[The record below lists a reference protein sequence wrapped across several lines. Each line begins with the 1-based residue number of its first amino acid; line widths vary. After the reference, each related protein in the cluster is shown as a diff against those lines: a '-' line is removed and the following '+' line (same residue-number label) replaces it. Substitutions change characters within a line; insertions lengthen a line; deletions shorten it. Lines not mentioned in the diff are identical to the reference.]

1 VQQGL
6 EGPNQLGYVPVGNW
20 VIAHMEWPV
29 MSRISPS
36 DDGLTTYSGM
46 YIQEGSPQAMMLNDA
61 VHSSQI
67 VLFEEHGET
76 HLPVGWMTW
85 CDFKILKERGYLS
98 NPVWNSLDEF
108 GLFVGL
114 S

>member
-1 VQQGL
+1 
-6 EGPNQLGYVPVGNW
+6 
-20 VIAHMEWPV
+20 
-29 MSRISPS
+29 
-36 DDGLTTYSGM
+36 
-46 YIQEGSPQAMMLNDA
+46 MMLYILPKY
-61 VHSSQI
+61 SQI